1 MTFHDLEQSRV
12 RLAGRVLAG
21 AEYQDAAA
29 WLASSSTK
37 SLQGKIKN
45 LVDSSLNP
53 SHEIADVMIAN
64 GIEPL
69 RLPDNYE
76 LERQDV
82 VCGRGKSQ
90 YERPGNRRFLDLIN
104 KYVESYRSSKHKK
117 HKAVVLC
124 NVVHE
129 VRMGDGVNAARFV
142 KQMDDGSWWE
152 IGDSMARGKAA
163 QAMRVAVRLR
173 AKRKAAFGATNSFP
187 PEPKIRERRMN
198 NPERMRLRKE
208 VAMAQPYDD
217 SPHESTSGST
227 PGSPRSSTGALSQEA
242 LALPECKV
250 SASTGGTSTSSL
262 MVDTNG
268 RGCAAITTMKD
279 QLEKQSVS
287 VGLGV
292 TATTPTTL
300 QLQAGEREPPLGRLW
315 LVVRD
320 TWQPGANTDERDLLW
335 VGRTVRYVYPS
346 APSTV
351 DQPIRD

>member
-1 MTFHDLEQSRV
+1 M
-12 RLAGRVLAG
+12 RLAGGVLAG

-45 LVDSSLNP
+45 LDSSLNP
-53 SHEIADVMIAN
+53 SHEIADLMIAN

-90 YERPGNRRFLDLIN
+90 YERPGNRRFLDIIN

-173 AKRKAAFGATNSFP
+173 AKRKAALAAANGFP
-187 PEPKIRERRMN
+187 PEPKIRARRIN
-198 NPERMRLRKE
+198 NPERVRLRQE
-208 VAMAQPYDD
+208 MAMAQPRDD
-217 SPHESTSGST
+217 SPHESSSEST
-227 PGSPRSSTGALSQEA
+227 PGSRRSSTGGLSQEA

-250 SASTGGTSTSSL
+250 STSIGVTSTSSL

-268 RGCAAITTMKD
+268 QGCAAITSTKD
-279 QLEKQSVS
+279 EIEKQSVS
-287 VGLGV
+287 VGLGG
-292 TATTPTTL
+292 TATTLTTL
-300 QLQAGEREPPLGRLW
+300 QLQAGGTEPPLGRLW
-315 LVVRD
+315 LVVRN

-335 VGRTVRYVYPS
+335 VGRTVKYVYPS
-346 APSTV
+346 APRTT
-351 DQPIRD
+351 DQPIQG